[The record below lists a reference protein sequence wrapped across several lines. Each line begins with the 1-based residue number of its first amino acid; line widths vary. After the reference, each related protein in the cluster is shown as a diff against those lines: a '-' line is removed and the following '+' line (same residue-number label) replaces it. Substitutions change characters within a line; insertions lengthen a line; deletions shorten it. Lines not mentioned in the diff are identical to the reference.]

1 MYHNHHFVS
10 LLRVSPRQF
19 CRGWLWSGLVI
30 VVSIVTNLQT
40 CFITLHS
47 ARAGRGGT
55 IKEEELS
62 PS

>member
-1 MYHNHHFVS
+1 MY
-10 LLRVSPRQF
+10 LLSSFCLAVESFSRQF